1 MRLKA
6 GVIVVGVLIIVQFL
20 MFNYFLSQ
28 DNQTIDLALKD
39 LEGRRQQLTAEKAD
53 LQNRIKEL
61 KSMISAIPPWL
72 LTGFEDPET
81 GFVEF
86 LDFLQSDA
94 LKAVKGTVTV
104 KSRDFS
110 REPIPLHQTAFSFKY
125 QFTTTYEAEKLINY
139 LLFQE
144 RYPLQVTGFK
154 AKKSEAG
161 VVGGDLSLN
170 LLIPA
175 RLQLSLPSS
184 SEKVESR

>member
-6 GVIVVGVLIIVQFL
+6 GVIVVGVLIIVQLL
-20 MFNYFLSQ
+20 MFAYFLSQ
-28 DNQTIDLALKD
+28 DKEVIDLALKD
-39 LEGRRQQLTAEKAD
+39 VDSRGQQLAAEKAD

-61 KSMISAIPPWL
+61 KSMIAAIPPSL
-72 LTGFEDPET
+72 LAGFEDPEA

-86 LDFLQSDA
+86 LDFLQSDT

-104 KSRDFS
+104 KSRDFTQT
-110 REPIPLHQTAFSFKY
+110 PIPLHQTAFSFKY
-125 QFTTTYEAEKLINY
+125 QFTTTYEAEKFINY

-144 RYPLQVTGFK
+144 RYPLQVTGFN
-154 AKKSEAG
+154 AKKSETG
-161 VVGGDLSLN
+161 VVGGDLSVS

-175 RLQLSLPSS
+175 RLQIPLPSS